1 MSFYITTPIYYVN
14 ATPHVGHAYT
24 TIAAD
29 IFARHRRQ
37 RGEETFFL
45 TGTDEHGSNIARVAE
60 EAGLEPKEFVDRN
73 AAAFIEMTERI
84 NVSNDF
90 FIRTTDERHE
100 RLVQEFLQRI
110 YDAGEIYEGVYAG
123 LYCSRCESFYTE
135 AELVDGKCPQ
145 HGIPPEWVEEKNYF
159 FRLVRLSGEAARP
172 LRREP
177 RVRPAQVP
185 GQRGAELHRAGP
197 RRHQREPGDA
207 ALGVSVPWD
216 PDQVVYVWV
225 DALINYWSALA
236 FAREGEDLRERLW
249 PEVHHLLAK
258 DILKFHCVIWPAL
271 LMGAGISVPKQL
283 FVHGYLLMDDRKMS
297 KSVGNV
303 IDPLELIDVYGVDAV
318 RYYLFRAAS
327 FGQDGNISVDGLH
340 ERYERELG
348 NDLGNL
354 LSRTTAMVA
363 RYREGK
369 LPVVAGSA
377 ELAAELDGLGP
388 KVVARL
394 DAYDLTGGLDEIW
407 EVVRAL
413 NRHVE
418 QNAPWELAKDEA
430 KADES
435 RPRPLRPRG
444 RLALARDRAG
454 AVSPR
459 DDAEDP
465 RGAGPGRES
474 GLGASA
480 SRTDPRRGGDCAC
493 RAPLPTGGLARGSL
507 NRRDRH
513 TRAPGRSRRRARGAR
528 TGA

>member
-29 IFARHRRQ
+29 ILARHRRQ

-73 AAAFIEMTERI
+73 AATFMEMTERI

-123 LYCSRCESFYTE
+123 LYCSRCESFYSE

-159 FRLVRLSGEAARP
+159 FRLSAYQDRLLALYDENPEFVLPKFRANEARSFIEQGLDDISVSRAT
-172 LRREP
+172 
-177 RVRPAQVP
+177 
-185 GQRGAELHRAGP
+185 QRW
-197 RRHQREPGDA
+197 
-207 ALGVSVPWD
+207 GVSVPWD

-363 RYREGK
+363 RYRDGK
-369 LPVVAGSA
+369 LPVVQGSA
-377 ELAAELDGLGP
+377 ELTAELDGLGP

-430 KADES
+430 KADELD
-435 RPRPLRPRG
+435 RVLFDLADGLRVLAIVLAPYLPETTPRILE
-444 RLALARDRAG
+444 ALGQDGSLDWERARAG
-454 AVSPR
+454 Q
-459 DDAEDP
+459 
-465 RGAGPGRES
+465 
-474 GLGASA
+474 
-480 SRTDPRRGGDCAC
+480 
-493 RAPLPTGGLARGSL
+493 
-507 NRRDRH
+507 
-513 TRAPGRSRRRARGAR
+513 TRAAEGIAPAEPLFPRVDSPAAV
-528 TGA
+528 

>member
-1 MSFYITTPIYYVN
+1 MSR
-14 ATPHVGHAYT
+14 AT
-24 TIAAD
+24 
-29 IFARHRRQ
+29 Q
-37 RGEETFFL
+37 R
-45 TGTDEHGSNIARVAE
+45 
-60 EAGLEPKEFVDRN
+60 
-73 AAAFIEMTERI
+73 
-84 NVSNDF
+84 
-90 FIRTTDERHE
+90 
-100 RLVQEFLQRI
+100 
-110 YDAGEIYEGVYAG
+110 
-123 LYCSRCESFYTE
+123 
-135 AELVDGKCPQ
+135 
-145 HGIPPEWVEEKNYF
+145 W
-159 FRLVRLSGEAARP
+159 
-172 LRREP
+172 
-177 RVRPAQVP
+177 
-185 GQRGAELHRAGP
+185 
-197 RRHQREPGDA
+197 
-207 ALGVSVPWD
+207 GVSVPWD

-430 KADES
+430 KADDLDRVLFDLADGLRLLAIVLAPYLPETT
-435 RPRPLRPRG
+435 PRILE
-444 RLALARDRAG
+444 ALAQDASLDWEQARAG
-454 AVSPR
+454 Q
-459 DDAEDP
+459 
-465 RGAGPGRES
+465 
-474 GLGASA
+474 
-480 SRTDPRRGGDCAC
+480 
-493 RAPLPTGGLARGSL
+493 
-507 NRRDRH
+507 
-513 TRAPGRSRRRARGAR
+513 TRAAEGIAPAEPLFPRVDSPAAV
-528 TGA
+528 

>member
-1 MSFYITTPIYYVN
+1 VSFYVTTPIYYVN

-29 IFARHRRQ
+29 ILARHRRQ

-60 EAGLEPKEFVDRN
+60 EAGLDPKTFVDEN
-73 AAAFIEMTERI
+73 AAKFLEMTQRI

-100 RLVQEFLQRI
+100 ALVQEFLQRI
-110 YDAGEIYEGVYAG
+110 YEAGEIYEDVYAG

-135 AELVDGKCPQ
+135 AELIDGKCPQ

-159 FRLVRLSGEAARP
+159 FRLSAYQERLLQLYDSNPEFVLPRFRANEARSFIEQGLDDISVSRAT
-172 LRREP
+172 
-177 RVRPAQVP
+177 
-185 GQRGAELHRAGP
+185 QRW
-197 RRHQREPGDA
+197 
-207 ALGVSVPWD
+207 GVAVPWD

-236 FAREGEDLRERLW
+236 FAREGEDLRPTLW

-271 LMGAGISVPKQL
+271 LMGAGLSVPKQL

-303 IDPLELIDVYGVDAV
+303 IDPLELIDVYGVDPV

-363 RYREGK
+363 RYRDGN
-369 LPVVAGSA
+369 LPVTTGTD
-377 ELAAELDGLGP
+377 ELAAALDALAP
-388 KVVARL
+388 HVAERL
-394 DAYDLTGGLDEIW
+394 DAYDLTGALDEIW

-418 QNAPWELAKDEA
+418 QNAPWELAKDDA
-430 KADES
+430 RRADLD
-435 RPRPLRPRG
+435 RVLFDLADGLRV
-444 RLALARDRAG
+444 LAIVLSPYLPGTAPQILAALGQDEG
-454 AVSPR
+454 LSW
-459 DDAEDP
+459 DDA
-465 RGAGPGRES
+465 RSGR
-474 GLGASA
+474 
-480 SRTDPRRGGDCAC
+480 
-493 RAPLPTGGLARGSL
+493 
-507 NRRDRH
+507 
-513 TRAPGRSRRRARGAR
+513 TRAAEGIGPAEPLFPRVDAPA
-528 TGA
+528 AV

>member
-1 MSFYITTPIYYVN
+1 VSFYVTTPIYYVN
-14 ATPHVGHAYT
+14 ATPHAGHAYT

-29 IFARHRRQ
+29 ILARHRRQ

-60 EAGLEPKEFVDRN
+60 EAGLDPKTLVDQN
-73 AAAFIEMTERI
+73 AAKFVEMTQRI

-100 RLVQEFLQRI
+100 ALVQEFLQRI

-123 LYCSRCESFYTE
+123 LYCSRCESFYSE

-159 FRLVRLSGEAARP
+159 FRLSAYQDRLLKLYESNPEFVLPKFRANEARSFIEQGLDDISVSRAT
-172 LRREP
+172 
-177 RVRPAQVP
+177 
-185 GQRGAELHRAGP
+185 QRW
-197 RRHQREPGDA
+197 
-207 ALGVSVPWD
+207 GVSVPWD

-236 FAREGEDLRERLW
+236 FAREGEDLRPSLW

-303 IDPLELIDVYGVDAV
+303 IDPLELIDVYGVDPV

-363 RYREGK
+363 RYREGT
-369 LPVVAGSA
+369 LPVVGGTE
-377 ELAAELDGLGP
+377 ELAAAVDGLAE
-388 KVVARL
+388 KVAARL
-394 DAYDLTGGLDEIW
+394 DAYDLSGGLDEIW

-418 QNAPWELAKDEA
+418 QNAPWELAKD
-430 KADES
+430 
-435 RPRPLRPRG
+435 
-444 RLALARDRAG
+444 
-454 AVSPR
+454 
-459 DDAEDP
+459 DA
-465 RGAGPGRES
+465 
-474 GLGASA
+474 
-480 SRTDPRRGGDCAC
+480 RGGDLDRVLFDLADGLRVLAIALSPYLPEAAPQILEALGQDENLDWDGA
-493 RAPLPTGGLARGSL
+493 RAGQ
-507 NRRDRH
+507 
-513 TRAPGRSRRRARGAR
+513 TRAAEGIEPAEPLFPRVDAPA
-528 TGA
+528 AV

>member
-1 MSFYITTPIYYVN
+1 MPCVSFYITTPIYYVN

-29 IFARHRRQ
+29 ILARHRRQ

-73 AAAFIEMTERI
+73 AATFMEMTGRI

-159 FRLVRLSGEAARP
+159 FRLSAYQDKLLALYDENPEFVLPKFRANEARSFIEQGLDDISVSRAT
-172 LRREP
+172 
-177 RVRPAQVP
+177 
-185 GQRGAELHRAGP
+185 QRW
-197 RRHQREPGDA
+197 
-207 ALGVSVPWD
+207 GVSVPWD

-363 RYREGK
+363 RYRDGK
-369 LPVVAGSA
+369 LPVVQGSA
-377 ELAAELDGLGP
+377 ELTAELDGLGP

-430 KADES
+430 KADELD
-435 RPRPLRPRG
+435 RVLFDLADGLRVLAIVLAPYLPETTPRILE
-444 RLALARDRAG
+444 ALGQDGSLDWERARAG
-454 AVSPR
+454 Q
-459 DDAEDP
+459 
-465 RGAGPGRES
+465 
-474 GLGASA
+474 
-480 SRTDPRRGGDCAC
+480 
-493 RAPLPTGGLARGSL
+493 
-507 NRRDRH
+507 
-513 TRAPGRSRRRARGAR
+513 TRAAEGIAPAEPLFPRVDSPAAV
-528 TGA
+528 

>member
-1 MSFYITTPIYYVN
+1 LPCVSFYITTPIYYVN

-29 IFARHRRQ
+29 ILARHRRQ

-73 AAAFIEMTERI
+73 AAAFMEMTERI

-110 YDAGEIYEGVYAG
+110 YDSGEIYEGVYAG
-123 LYCSRCESFYTE
+123 LYCSRCESFYSE

-159 FRLVRLSGEAARP
+159 FRLSAYQDKLLALYDENPEFVLPEFRANEARSFIEQGLDDISVSRAT
-172 LRREP
+172 
-177 RVRPAQVP
+177 
-185 GQRGAELHRAGP
+185 QRW
-197 RRHQREPGDA
+197 
-207 ALGVSVPWD
+207 GVSVPWD

-363 RYREGK
+363 RYRDGK
-369 LPVVAGSA
+369 IPVVQGSA

-388 KVVARL
+388 KIVARL

-418 QNAPWELAKDEA
+418 QNAPWELAKDDA
-430 KADES
+430 KADELD
-435 RPRPLRPRG
+435 RVLCDLADGLRVLAIVLAPYLPETTPRILE
-444 RLALARDRAG
+444 ALGQDGSLDWARARAG
-454 AVSPR
+454 QIRAAEGIAPAEPLFPRVDAPAAV
-459 DDAEDP
+459 
-465 RGAGPGRES
+465 
-474 GLGASA
+474 
-480 SRTDPRRGGDCAC
+480 
-493 RAPLPTGGLARGSL
+493 
-507 NRRDRH
+507 
-513 TRAPGRSRRRARGAR
+513 
-528 TGA
+528 